1 MEQLGLVWVLLA
13 GTLAGTL
20 AASRTREQDLGPI
33 KKVAMDMAQNSFD
46 DQYWGCRYKM
56 EEKLKEVNRT
66 EFQNKTYADTWG
78 RAVKKWQSLWGNSNQ
93 PQVLR
98 QEQAVAVLA
107 YTAREGLY
115 KQFNAAVRKGGR
127 SCKYYLQ
134 SFPFKTLHFLLTQAL
149 RTLRDAQGHRCYHV
163 YRGIKGI
170 RFTAHLQQ
178 TVRFGQFTS
187 TSLKKK
193 VAQSF
198 GQDTFFFVYTCYGVP
213 IKPFSFYPA
222 ENEVLIPP
230 FEVFKVT
237 NVTRYTNGNVIHL
250 RSHAACSTY
259 NCALLKGKGSQQG
272 GCHREMAG
280 AGAQP
285 WAGAALP
292 ALLQP
297 WPQESGGPRA
307 TGSVRGRGALW

>member
-20 AASRTREQDLGPI
+20 AASSTREQDLGPI

-107 YTAREGLY
+107 YTAEGDLY
-115 KQFNAAVRKGGR
+115 KQFNTAVREGGCSR
-127 SCKYYLQ
+127 EHDLQ
-134 SFPFKTLHFLLTQAL
+134 SFPFKTLHFLLTEAL
-149 RTLRDAQGHRCYHV
+149 RNLREAQDVQDCHTV
-163 YRGIKGI
+163 YRGVKGI
-170 RFTAHLQQ
+170 RFTAQLHQ
-178 TVRFGQFTS
+178 TVRFGQFAS
-187 TSLKKK
+187 TSLKKEA
-193 VAQSF
+193 AQKF

-213 IKPFSFYPA
+213 IKKFSFFPDQD
-222 ENEVLIPP
+222 EVLIPP

-237 NVTRYTNGNVIHL
+237 SVTRYTNRSIIHL

-285 WAGAALP
+285 WAGAAYIFHSLP
-292 ALLQP
+292 SPAGEWVSDRLC
-297 WPQESGGPRA
+297 
-307 TGSVRGRGALW
+307 GAELPVG